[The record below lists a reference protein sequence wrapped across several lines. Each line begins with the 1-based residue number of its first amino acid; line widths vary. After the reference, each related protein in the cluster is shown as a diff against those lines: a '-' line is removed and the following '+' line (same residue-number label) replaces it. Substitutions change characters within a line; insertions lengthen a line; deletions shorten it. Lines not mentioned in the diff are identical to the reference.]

1 MSLTLLIREGRS
13 LVETEAWQAAA
24 VVVERDGKILML
36 RRGATAP
43 WMPGK
48 WNLPGGTVDPG
59 ESAKQTAAREAQ
71 EETGILVSNMKLL
84 RKERAAG
91 GIVYVFY
98 TTTFKGE
105 PKAGW
110 ENPVLRWVPKEKA
123 PALDLVPG
131 IRKAL
136 QSL

>member
-1 MSLTLLIREGRS
+1 MTLSSLISEGFNLLDA
-13 LVETEAWQAAA
+13 VAWRAAA
-24 VVVERDGKILML
+24 VAVERDGKVLML

-59 ESAKQTAAREAQ
+59 ENEKQTAAREA
-71 EETGILVSNMKLL
+71 EEEVGIVVSNLKLL
-84 RKERAAG
+84 RKEYAAG
-91 GIVYVFY
+91 GVVHVFH

-110 ENPVLRWVPKEKA
+110 ENPILRWVPKEKVA
-123 PALDLVPG
+123 ALDLVPG